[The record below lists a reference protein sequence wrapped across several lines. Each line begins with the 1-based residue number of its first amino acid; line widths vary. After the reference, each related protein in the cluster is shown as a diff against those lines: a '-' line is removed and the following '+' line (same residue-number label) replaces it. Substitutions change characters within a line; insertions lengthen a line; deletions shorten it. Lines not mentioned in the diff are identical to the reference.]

1 MLAFPLPLLSCV
13 LAAVACALTWRLDIG
28 STLARG
34 LFTGVFALMAAGTL
48 LTGLRFG
55 YAIDAFA
62 PIQRVIPL
70 AVGPL
75 LWLGFTCFTRTDMT
89 RPLTIH
95 LSAAAIAA
103 ILPQAIP
110 GFRGAYDV
118 LILLSYLF
126 YGLAIVR
133 LWSKG
138 PDALSRAP
146 LDITAGLRTWM
157 LVASA
162 MLSVMLVFD
171 TAIAVSF
178 AMDRRE
184 DALTLITYGSLV
196 SALSMVAA
204 IVFISNRSTP
214 VAVVQ
219 PTMANPLEP
228 QVRAFLNESA
238 LFLDTDLTLDRLAK
252 RLHVPARALSEAI
265 NQTQHMNVSQYV
277 NGFRLIHAA
286 HLLETTETP
295 VTKITEQSGFLT
307 RSNFYREFERVYATS
322 PTAYRRAKRP

>member
-1 MLAFPLPLLSCV
+1 MLAFPMPLLSCV
-13 LAAVACALTWRLDIG
+13 LAAVACVLVWRMDIG

-62 PIQRVIPL
+62 PIQRIIPL

-75 LWLGFTCFTRTDMT
+75 LYLGFTCFTRAEMT
-89 RPLTIH
+89 RPLAMH
-95 LSAAAIAA
+95 LGIAAIAA
-103 ILPQAIP
+103 TVPQAIP
-110 GFRGAYDV
+110 GFRGAYDG

-126 YGLAIVR
+126 YALAILR

-171 TAIAVSF
+171 TAIAISF
-178 AMDRRE
+178 ALERRAE
-184 DALTLITYGSLV
+184 ALTLITYGSLV
-196 SALSMVAA
+196 SALSMIAA
-204 IVFISNRSTP
+204 IVVISNRSAP
-214 VAVVQ
+214 VAAPQ
-219 PTMANPLEP
+219 PATPNPLEP
-228 QVRAFLNESA
+228 QARAFLTESQ
-238 LFLDTDLTLDRLAK
+238 LFLETDLTLDRLAK

-265 NQTQHMNVSQYV
+265 NQTQRMNVSQYV
-277 NGFRLIHAA
+277 NGFRLTHAA
-286 HLLETTETP
+286 HLLETTELS
-295 VTKITEQSGFLT
+295 VTGITEQAGFLT

-322 PTAYRRAKRP
+322 PTAYRRAKRS